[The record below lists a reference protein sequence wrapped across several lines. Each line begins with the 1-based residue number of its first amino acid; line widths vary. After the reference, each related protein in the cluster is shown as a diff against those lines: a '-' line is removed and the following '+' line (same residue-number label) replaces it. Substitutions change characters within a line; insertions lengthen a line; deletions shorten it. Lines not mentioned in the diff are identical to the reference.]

1 MVDNQTRTI
10 ANLPMARH
18 VKQSTPKTQ
27 KALNEIVAKCYDGS
41 GTRLIYATGNT
52 LDKGALSRVLKGT
65 RPATP
70 EFVGAILRI
79 LTPELGIKLMTALLS
94 DTADHAAQGFGVTV
108 KMRSST

>member
-1 MVDNQTRTI
+1 
-10 ANLPMARH
+10 MARH
-18 VKQSTPKTQ
+18 VRQSTPKTQ
-27 KALNEIVAKCYDGS
+27 KFLSEIIKKHYGGS
-41 GTRLIYATGNT
+41 GTRLIYATGNA
-52 LDKGALSRVLKGT
+52 LDKGAVSRVLMGT

-70 EFVGAILRI
+70 EFVGTILRI